1 VAVQIAVTT
10 RRRFVSAVSLFGL
23 ALVLDEL
30 ASSVV
35 VFRIGGGANLLG
47 GERLGMFSRDERRCP
62 SNPGGQRT
70 VRLTRLVGHSDLFE
84 GIGGYSAAT

>member
-1 VAVQIAVTT
+1 
-10 RRRFVSAVSLFGL
+10 VSAVSLFGL

-47 GERLGMFSRDERRCP
+47 GERLGMFML
-62 SNPGGQRT
+62 N
-70 VRLTRLVGHSDLFE
+70 VK
-84 GIGGYSAAT
+84 